1 MATRPPKSAT
11 LLEVE
16 RLYAEHNPAKL
27 HDVPKLA
34 VKYGEAKLLA
44 MVRKKYGAAAAAPPP
59 AAAAPPA
66 AQSEARRE
74 IEALYRQHNPEKLAE
89 VDGLMAKYGEARLLA
104 MVRKKYRPNPENPP
118 PPSTPPP
125 STPPPVPAELA
136 EPTGRAAAAALR
148 EHIKHSGTKD
158 VKTIDRL
165 RRASVSACNRPPSR
179 VLWLMA
185 RARLATLSA
194 PLSGDAAT
202 SSSKD

>member
-1 MATRPPKSAT
+1 M
-11 LLEVE
+11 
-16 RLYAEHNPAKL
+16 
-27 HDVPKLA
+27 
-34 VKYGEAKLLA
+34 
-44 MVRKKYGAAAAAPPP
+44 AAAAAEVEEEEEE
-59 AAAAPPA
+59 AAPSA

-104 MVRKKYRPNPENPP
+104 MVRKKYRPNPEHP
-118 PPSTPPP
+118 PPP

>member
-1 MATRPPKSAT
+1 M
-11 LLEVE
+11 
-16 RLYAEHNPAKL
+16 
-27 HDVPKLA
+27 
-34 VKYGEAKLLA
+34 
-44 MVRKKYGAAAAAPPP
+44 AAAAAEVEEEEEEE
-59 AAAAPPA
+59 AAPSA

-89 VDGLMAKYGEARLLA
+89 VDGLLAKYGEARLLA
-104 MVRKKYRPNPENPP
+104 MVRKKYRPTPQSP
-118 PPSTPPP
+118 PPP

-148 EHIKHSGTKD
+148 EHIKHSGTTD

-185 RARLATLSA
+185 RARLATLFCSIIWGC
-194 PLSGDAAT
+194 SDKT
-202 SSSKD
+202 R

>member
-1 MATRPPKSAT
+1 MATRPPKTAT

-59 AAAAPPA
+59 PADPPA

-74 IEALYRQHNPEKLAE
+74 IEALYREHNPEKLAE
-89 VDGLMAKYGEARLLA
+89 VDGLLAKYGEARLLA
-104 MVRKKYRPNPENPP
+104 MVRKKYQNLIKQSP
-118 PPSTPPP
+118 PPP

-148 EHIKHSGTKD
+148 EHIKHSGTTD

-179 VLWLMA
+179 VVWLMT
-185 RARLATLSA
+185 RARLATLFCSIIWGCSHK
-194 PLSGDAAT
+194 PG
-202 SSSKD
+202 